1 VEVFGMVHGR
11 KVALLVDT
19 SDACFGF
26 GRRTQFIQ
34 DLTVNFSFFKFSYD
48 VLYCEHI
55 KIITFGRY

>member
-1 VEVFGMVHGR
+1 MVHGR